1 MGDNHIQMRQLRII
15 PILILCSCTNLIAQL
30 TPTYNDILIPM
41 RDGQFLSADVF
52 IPSNVTESEVIL
64 VQTPYNKNLFS
75 VGLPLGIGQNL
86 ADQPYIWVIVDWRG
100 FYGSAAAAT
109 ASPDRGEDAYDV
121 CEWIVDQTWHRDR
134 IGTWGPSALGK
145 IQYDL
150 AFEQHPNHTCAVPIV
165 AHPQFCYDDFF
176 YGGVLEEARLEQL
189 DNLGYGL
196 SPVIMSNV
204 YYSPTWTIAEN
215 TTWTPDLISIPTL
228 QIGGWYDH
236 NIDKMTDWYKAT
248 RSLST
253 APDEQ
258 WLLVGPWV
266 HGGTG
271 IANVGSSVQGELSY
285 PNAALVNNEMAW
297 DFFNYYLLDSVNN
310 WQNTPKITYYELGSN
325 TWNNSNATSIEQTV
339 YNTIFLESNG
349 NLISGNGS
357 GQSSL
362 TSDPYNPAPTIGGA
376 TLHIDLDQGPY
387 DQISLSVR
395 SDILTFETTSLPSD
409 VQISGRVKCTFYVS
423 ADQADCDII
432 VHLVDAYPDGRDML
446 ITDGARRMRFRN
458 GYTSGLEAMM
468 VPGTVYPVEIELP
481 FTNYTWKSGHKIKIY
496 VGSNSSIR
504 WNVNLQNGGPMYTA
518 GTPNIASITIHH
530 NATSPSRIELPG
542 NNPLLAVQHQKIE
555 DFDIYP
561 NPVDDILLINI
572 PIAPDEITLLDIE
585 GKIPPTLWF
594 DERSI
599 STAHLQTGVYLLRI
613 RTGES
618 VITKK
623 VIKK

>member
-1 MGDNHIQMRQLRII
+1 MRQLLII
-15 PILILCSCTNLIAQL
+15 AVLILCSCTNLIAQL

-52 IPSNVTESEVIL
+52 IPSNVTDSEVIL

-75 VGLPLGIGQNL
+75 VGLPLGIGQNIN
-86 ADQPYIWVIVDWRG
+86 DQPYIWVIVDWRG
-100 FYGSAAAAT
+100 FYGSAAAGIAN
-109 ASPDRGEDAYDV
+109 PNRGEDAYDV

-189 DNLGYGL
+189 DDLGYGL
-196 SPVIMSNV
+196 SPLIMSNV
-204 YYSPTWTIAEN
+204 YYSSTWAIAEN
-215 TTWTPDLISIPTL
+215 TTWTPNLISIPTL

-271 IANVGSSVQGELSY
+271 IANVGSLVQGELSY

-310 WQNTPKITYYELGSN
+310 WQNTPKITYYELGKN
-325 TWNNSNATSIEQTV
+325 TWNTTNASNMEQTV
-339 YNTIFLESNG
+339 YNSVFLEG
-349 NLISGNGS
+349 DGKLISGNGS

-362 TSDPYNPAPTIGGA
+362 ISDPSNPAPTLGGA
-376 TLHIDLDQGPY
+376 TLHNDLDQGPY
-387 DQISLSVR
+387 DQISLEGR
-395 SDILTFETTSLPSD
+395 SDILTFESPDLPSD
-409 VQISGRVKCTFYVS
+409 VQISGRVKCHLYVS
-423 ADQADCDII
+423 ADQPDCDIM
-432 VHLVDAYPDGRDML
+432 VHLVDVYPDGRNML
-446 ITDGARRMRFRN
+446 ITDGARRVRFRN
-458 GYTSGLEAMM
+458 GYTAGLESMM
-468 VPGTVYPVEIELP
+468 VSGTVYPVEIDLP
-481 FTNYTWKSGHKIKIY
+481 FTNYTWKAGHKLKIFL
-496 VGSNSSIR
+496 GSNSSIR
-504 WNVNLQNGGPMYTA
+504 WNVNLQNGGQMYTP
-518 GTPNIASITIHH
+518 GTANIASISIHH
-530 NATSPSRIELPG
+530 NTEFPSRIELPG
-542 NNPLLAVQHQKIE
+542 SNPILSLEEAETKFIE
-555 DFDIYP
+555 VYP
-561 NPVDDILLINI
+561 NPFEDVITINTSVVPDAIDILDLTGKVILPVSIN
-572 PIAPDEITLLDIE
+572 E
-585 GKIPPTLWF
+585 K
-594 DERSI
+594 SI
-599 STAHLQTGVYLLRI
+599 SLAHLQSGIYILK
-613 RTGES
+613 
-618 VITKK
+618 ITIEGTDL
-623 VIKK
+623 IKRLIKN